1 MKCSQVLIATEKLKL
16 TTVARSIIAWHNLR
30 QKFTRTA
37 GDKQILDSETED

>member
-16 TTVARSIIAWHNLR
+16 TTVARSIIA
-30 QKFTRTA
+30 TRTA